1 MARKSPNGTAELVE
15 RQIERHFTKEILSG
29 KLGAGYRLPSNRELA
44 ATWATSCSSVQ
55 RAMAGLTAAGLIERA
70 TSRGTFVRGRQDR
83 ALIGVL
89 VGPNLVDNTAWYY
102 RALVEAIQNEI
113 DSEFLSSRIY
123 AGLSKSEPSRRVRS
137 QLKHLKID
145 AKYFNFTGF
154 VEVSTAQA
162 PPEIR
167 FNDLPRVVFDPLLP
181 DNDIIYDVNDCCEKI
196 TGLLHTQ
203 QLRRTWV
210 VTIYSDSLPKSTGI
224 MRAQALFQSIQS
236 GPGAAAELI
245 QVPIHPSGRDVEER
259 IHDAMM
265 RRLASCDAETLPQA
279 IVVVDDVAMRAV
291 ILALLKHGVRIPEQ
305 LKLFTTTV
313 EDAHVYYSVP
323 VQRYSFPVHKLARDM
338 VRLLRE
344 RIAGNHDAQ
353 TPLSIKGRVEK

>member
-1 MARKSPNGTAELVE
+1 MTRKSQNGTAELVE
-15 RQIERHFTKEILSG
+15 RQIEKHFTKKILSG

-44 ATWATSCSSVQ
+44 AAWTTSCSSVQ
-55 RAMAGLTAAGLIERA
+55 RALARLTAAGLIERA

-83 ALIGVL
+83 AVIGVL

-102 RALVEAIQNEI
+102 RTLVEAIQNEI

-123 AGLSKSEPSRRVRS
+123 AGLSKSEPSLRVES

-167 FNDLPRVVFDPLLP
+167 FNDLPRVVFDPRLP
-181 DNDIIYDVNDCCEKI
+181 DNDIIYDLNDCCEKI
-196 TGLLHTQ
+196 TGLLNAQ
-203 QLRRTWV
+203 RLRRTWV
-210 VTIYSDSLPKSTGI
+210 VTIYFDSLPNSVGI
-224 MRAQALFQSIQS
+224 TRAKALFKSIKS
-236 GPGAAAELI
+236 GEGASAELI
-245 QVPIHPSGRDVEER
+245 RVPIHPSGCDVEAR

-265 RRLASCDAETLPQA
+265 RRLAQCGVESLPEA

-305 LKLFTTTV
+305 LKLFTTTA
-313 EDAHVYYSVP
+313 EDVHVYYSVP
-323 VQRYSFPVHKLARDM
+323 VQRYCVSIRKLAQDM
-338 VRLLRE
+338 VRILQE
-344 RIAGNHDAQ
+344 RIAGNYGTQ
-353 TPLSIKGRVEK
+353 TPLSLKGRMEK